1 MKQNTVIAL
10 KKVIKEMVKKEV
22 AKQINI
28 VVKEITQPSAPQ
40 PKAGERKL
48 ASDPILNKVLNETQ
62 GGINDSYQTMGGGV
76 YTSDRMS
83 EVAGRQQAQPQD
95 SNMPDFMKKAM
106 SGHYGKV
113 IKAVEKKHGTKN

>member
-22 AKQINI
+22 SKQIGI
-28 VVKEITQPSAPQ
+28 VIKEITQPAAPQ
-40 PKAGERKL
+40 QQAGQKKL
-48 ASDPILNKVLNETQ
+48 ASDPVLNKVLNETQ
-62 GGINDSYQTMGGGV
+62 GGIDDTYQTMGGGA
-76 YTSDRMS
+76 YTSDRMP
-83 EVAGRQQAQPQD
+83 EIAGRQHAQPQD
-95 SNMPDFMKKAM
+95 PNMPDFMQKAM

>member
-40 PKAGERKL
+40 PI
-48 ASDPILNKVLNETQ
+48 S
-62 GGINDSYQTMGGGV
+62 
-76 YTSDRMS
+76 
-83 EVAGRQQAQPQD
+83 
-95 SNMPDFMKKAM
+95 
-106 SGHYGKV
+106 
-113 IKAVEKKHGTKN
+113 